1 MPTSRRCRRP
11 TRRKI
16 SPMADLQTRIEQI
29 VADSG
34 ANIGVA
40 LRHIESGA
48 EVMVNADTPV
58 PLASVVKIPVIAE
71 AFHQIGQ
78 GKVALTDRWPLEESV
93 KALGSGVLR
102 DLDAGLNATV
112 NDLLTLMTIISDN
125 TATDMLML
133 RLGIGSINGYMHSL
147 GLTDIHVARTL
158 NDIFAD
164 MLPSNDPNQDP
175 FALAVWE
182 AEHGVKSDGFSYSLG
197 ADNNVSTPR
206 AMTRLVEMI
215 FRAEIL
221 DRALCDGILDI
232 MLKQHFNDR
241 LPRFLPPGTRVA
253 HKTGTFS
260 GVRNDSGVIYIRENS
275 HVAVT
280 TLATW
285 DDAPYRLKPIEDWQH
300 VIAIDGA
307 MGLIGLAAFE
317 AFA

>member
-1 MPTSRRCRRP
+1 
-11 TRRKI
+11 
-16 SPMADLQTRIEQI
+16 MADLQQLQARIEQI

-34 ANIGVA
+34 AAIGVA
-40 LRHIESGA
+40 LHHIESGA
-48 EVMVNADTPV
+48 EVMVNADVPV

-71 AFHQIGQ
+71 VFHQIGQ
-78 GKVALTDRWPLEESV
+78 GKLALTDRWLFEDNF

-102 DLDAGLNATV
+102 DLDAGLNPTV
-112 NDLLTLMTIISDN
+112 KDLLMLMTIISDN

-133 RLGIGSINGYMHSL
+133 RLGIATIDGYMQSL

-164 MLPSNDPNQDP
+164 MLPSNDPHQDP

-182 AEHGVKSDGFSYSLG
+182 AEHGVKRDGFSYSLG

-206 AMTRLVEMI
+206 AMNRLVTLI
-215 FRAEIL
+215 YKAEIL

-232 MLKQHFNDR
+232 MLRQHFNDR

-253 HKTGTFS
+253 HKTGTFE
-260 GVRNDSGVIYIRENS
+260 GVRNDSGVIYINEQS

-280 TLATW
+280 TLSTW
-285 DDAPYRLKPIEDWQH
+285 DSAPYRLKPIEDWQH
-300 VIAIDGA
+300 AIAIDSA